1 MDSWHFTR
9 SDLTEIRHQ
18 RRRRRQFEN
27 FQNSCGILGVEL
39 LIENDFH
46 LRLGERIG
54 EIVDIKTT
62 DGSAC
67 VCMHG
72 FGLS

>member
-1 MDSWHFTR
+1 MASWRFAR
-9 SDLTEIRHQ
+9 RVLTEIRHQ

-27 FQNSCGILGVEL
+27 FQNSSGIVGVEW

-62 DGSAC
+62 NGSARIC
-67 VCMHG
+67 VHG
-72 FGLS
+72 FGLP